1 MVSLKY
7 ASELSSGK
15 VAWALL
21 PIQGG
26 GWEGDG
32 LHEKAT
38 LSAFQ
43 PHPHPNP
50 PLEGEG
56 ILQQLEIIQKHNS
69 E

>member
-7 ASELSSGK
+7 ASELFSGK
-15 VAWALL
+15 VACALL

-32 LHEKAT
+32 LQT
-38 LSAFQ
+38 LPAFQ

-56 ILQQLEIIQKHNS
+56 ILQQLEIIQRHNS